1 MSKIRTKII
10 YTEDQKDSIRNNL
23 EKILIYY
30 GAKPT
35 KYNWFCIPYRH
46 NKPDNDLSIK
56 GHVCCCHCG
65 LKGDSFNVIAE
76 LEGLDIKKDFFKI
89 IRKGIEIVGSNDPT
103 IENKFIGTK
112 SNKNNEPNNEKE
124 KIFKNSKKYNLTS
137 IILDNF
143 KNSKKYIYFHKRR
156 HIKNNKLLEYYKIIC
171 ENPKKIFPKELL
183 PQVNN
188 LWAYQNIIPVWEDR
202 KVVNVLLRRDDYLST
217 KNKKI
222 LNLKDLPLKI
232 WNAGYIRHSKA
243 NDNIFITEGIFD
255 GLSLESIDCKATVL
269 NSITMI
275 NKFLEIV
282 KEFIDQLKENQV
294 NFFICFDNDP
304 RKPEKPNEK
313 MPSEKA
319 REQLDKA
326 LREMGLSSYIL
337 KLNKYKD
344 VNEFHVNNSA
354 LFREEIYKA
363 IKYAE
368 ILRTE
373 IIGDD
378 FR

>member
-1 MSKIRTKII
+1 MSYETMSYETKTKII

-23 EKILIYY
+23 EKILIFY

-35 KYNWFCIPYRH
+35 RHNWQCIPYRH
-46 NKPDNDLSIK
+46 NEPDNDLSIK

-76 LEGLDIKKDFFKI
+76 LEGYDIKKDFTLI
-89 IRKGIEIVGSNDPT
+89 IEKGIEIVGSNDPT
-103 IENKFIGTK
+103 IQNKIIGKKAT
-112 SNKNNEPNNEKE
+112 KNNEPKE
-124 KIFKNSKKYNLTS
+124 RKFENFKKYNLTS

-143 KNSKKYIYFHKRR
+143 KNSKKYIYFHKR

-188 LWAYQNIIPVWEDR
+188 LWAYQNIIPVWENR

-217 KNKKI
+217 KNQKI

-269 NSITMI
+269 NSITMV
-275 NKFLEIV
+275 NKFLDIV

-304 RKPEKPNEK
+304 RDLEKPKK
-313 MPSEKA
+313 MPSEIA
-319 REQLDKA
+319 REKLDIE
-326 LREMGLSSYIL
+326 LRKMGLSSYLL
-337 KLNKYKD
+337 KLKKYKD
-344 VNEFHVNNSA
+344 VNEFHMNNSA
-354 LFREEIYKA
+354 FRKEIYKA

-368 ILRTE
+368 LLRTE
-373 IIGDD
+373 NE
-378 FR
+378 